1 MFSKKRLKLRNHPA
15 EFWISKCG
23 QACGKN
29 CSYYMKQKVRIFF
42 AADLLTFTR
51 ALARAKFSIK
61 VWKF

>member
-1 MFSKKRLKLRNHPA
+1 MKLRNHPA

-61 VWKF
+61 V